1 MSVWSLLNKLK
12 QSESR
17 RMPTAFLMLL
27 QAWVNI
33 EQNFSANIIAFSFM
47 CLLWGGKILQFC
59 VIVLVSVRVLEME
72 SNFVAQ
78 VGLRLLCSSFLLCI
92 CTIETTGTRHC
103 AWLTYLKSIYLF
115 LFLCVCLWTM
125 CLLNVQ
131 KKVWDA
137 LESGLQMVVSHLVL
151 WKRSQCC

>member
-1 MSVWSLLNKLK
+1 
-12 QSESR
+12 
-17 RMPTAFLMLL
+17 MPTAFLMLL

-47 CLLWGGKILQFC
+47 CLLWGGKNPEFC

-78 VGLRLLCSSFLLCI
+78 AGLRLLCSSSLLCI
-92 CTIETTGTRHC
+92 CTVETTGTWRC
-103 AWLTYLKSIYLF
+103 AWLTHLKSIYLF
-115 LFLCVCLWTM
+115 LILCVCLWTM

-131 KKVWDA
+131 GPGEGVRSPRIGVTDGCEPPCP
-137 LESGLQMVVSHLVL
+137 LEAQPMLLTAEPSL
-151 WKRSQCC
+151 